1 MMERYNFQEF
11 SCLEGTQADII
22 GLTKA
27 NIPWQKDN
35 LSYFSCSVLPFLSK
49 DFLHRLCVSFVQVRL
64 CSACGIN
71 LIGREHAGIL

>member
-22 GLTKA
+22 ELTKA

-49 DFLHRLCVSFVQVRL
+49 DFLHRV
-64 CSACGIN
+64 
-71 LIGREHAGIL
+71 